1 MITTEYV
8 IAIASDHAGFEMKQK
23 VEEYLKKRG
32 YRFVDFGAHSLESS
46 DYPDFV
52 HPLAHAIGR
61 NDYQYGIIL
70 CGSGNGVNITA
81 NKHPHIRSALSWIPE
96 IASLARMHNN
106 ANVLALPAR
115 YISEELAIKIVD
127 AFLETPFEG
136 GRHQNRVNKISCNIN
151 DC

>member
-1 MITTEYV
+1 MIETNQV
-8 IAIASDHAGFEMKQK
+8 LALASDHAGFELKQIVK
-23 VEEYLKKRG
+23 DYLKKKG
-32 YRFVDFGAHSLESS
+32 YRTHDFGAHSGESS
-46 DYPDFV
+46 DYPDYV

-61 NDYQYGIIL
+61 GDFSYGIIL

-96 IASLARMHNN
+96 IAALARMHNN

-115 YISEELAIKIVD
+115 FVTEEVAMKIVD

-136 GRHQNRVNKISCNIN
+136 GRHQKRVDKISCDTN